1 MMVWELPTHLEVGGA
16 SCPIR
21 TDYRDILK
29 ILIAFADPDLAAEDK
44 MYVCLRILYLTL
56 DDLPR
61 EKYPEAYEAA
71 IRFIDNDADPQP
83 RQGPRTMD
91 WEQDAPLLFPAV
103 NRAAGYE
110 VRTAEYL
117 HWWTFLGYFM
127 EIKDSVYASVL
138 GLRQKKAKG
147 KKLEKWEK
155 EYWQANKK
163 ICQLDQKLTE
173 EEKEEKERLNALL
186 K

>member
-1 MMVWELPTHLEVGGA
+1 MMVWDLPVSLDINGA
-16 SCPIR
+16 AYPIR
-21 TDYRDILK
+21 TDYRDILR
-29 ILIAFADPDLAAEDK
+29 IMIAFADPDLAAEDK
-44 MYVCLRILYLTL
+44 MYVCLRILYPELEKIPK
-56 DDLPR
+56 DL
-61 EKYPEAYEAA
+61 YQAAYEAA

-83 RQGPRTMD
+83 RNGPRTMD

-103 NRAAGYE
+103 NRAAGFE
-110 VRTAEYL
+110 VRTVEYL

-138 GLRQKKAKG
+138 GIRQKKAKG

-155 EYWQANKK
+155 EYWQANRK

-173 EEKEEKERLNALL
+173 EEKAEKERLNALL